1 MLDPRKHI
9 IFLVKILKEIY
20 KDADLSRNLGFKGGT
35 ALYLFYDLP
44 RISVDLDFNLIN
56 EKEKD
61 LVFEK
66 LKKILEKIGK
76 LLDASE
82 KRYTLFFLLSYEKE
96 QRKVKIEISKRAI
109 HPQYEIKNYLGIPIL
124 VVTKEGL
131 ASGKLSAFLTR
142 KKFAARDLFDLWFI
156 LKKGWEFDE
165 EYLKKQIGLNLK
177 TALKKA
183 KEKVEN
189 IKSNQLLQ
197 GIGELIE
204 ERQKSW
210 IKDKLKEEVEF
221 YINLYLKTYQSPDP
235 LTR

>member
-1 MLDPRKHI
+1 MLDPRKHT
-9 IFLVKILKEIY
+9 IFLVKILKKIY
-20 KDADLSRNLGFKGGT
+20 NDADLSRNLGFKGGT

-76 LLDASE
+76 LQDASE

-109 HPQYEIKNYLGIPIL
+109 HPQYEVKNYLGIPVL

-156 LKKGWEFDE
+156 LKNNWDFDE

-183 KEKVEN
+183 RQKVKN

-204 ERQKSW
+204 ERQKNW
-210 IKDKLKEEVEF
+210 IRDKLKEEVEF
-221 YINLYLKTYQSPDP
+221 YLNLYLKTYNPP
-235 LTR
+235 TP